1 MKFIAYILLCGMFAV
16 APMSLAQEDSAMGT
30 TVNPNPPE
38 KAETTT
44 EETTEEAEPKV
55 DEKAL
60 KKAANRYWKSQMER
74 KKKGVSILKK
84 VKDKKTARKAAKS
97 LTKLTAAPKKGKDGK
112 DGKDKNARPEDSE
125 FMDAAEKRFLP
136 HIEKLDE
143 AIEEEVARIEEI
155 KEWGSNESAMTDEL
169 KSAINTLK
177 NL

>member
-60 KKAANRYWKSQMER
+60 KKAANRYWKSQMDKR
-74 KKKGVSILKK
+74 KKGVSILKK

-97 LTKLTAAPKKGKDGK
+97 LAKLTAAPKKGKDGK
-112 DGKDKNARPEDSE
+112 DKNAKPEDSE
-125 FMDAAEKRFLP
+125 FMDAAEKRVLP

-143 AIEEEVARIEEI
+143 AIDEEVARIEEI

-169 KSAINTLK
+169 KSAINSLR
-177 NL
+177 NR

>member
-60 KKAANRYWKSQMER
+60 KKAANRYWKSQMDKR
-74 KKKGVSILKK
+74 KKGVSILKK

-97 LTKLTAAPKKGKDGK
+97 LAKLTAAPKKGKDGK
-112 DGKDKNARPEDSE
+112 DKNAKPEDSE

-143 AIEEEVARIEEI
+143 AIDEEVARIEEI

-169 KSAINTLK
+169 KSAINSLR
-177 NL
+177 NR

>member
-16 APMSLAQEDSAMGT
+16 APMSLAQEDSAMGS

-44 EETTEEAEPKV
+44 EEETTEEAEPKV

-112 DGKDKNARPEDSE
+112 DKNARPEDSE

-155 KEWGSNESAMTDEL
+155 KDWGSNESAMTDEL

>member
-60 KKAANRYWKSQMER
+60 KKAANRYWKSQMDKR
-74 KKKGVSILKK
+74 KKGVSILKK

-97 LTKLTAAPKKGKDGK
+97 LAKLTAAPKKGKDGK
-112 DGKDKNARPEDSE
+112 DKNAKPEDSE

-143 AIEEEVARIEEI
+143 AIDEEVARIEEI

-169 KSAINTLK
+169 KSAINSLR
-177 NL
+177 N